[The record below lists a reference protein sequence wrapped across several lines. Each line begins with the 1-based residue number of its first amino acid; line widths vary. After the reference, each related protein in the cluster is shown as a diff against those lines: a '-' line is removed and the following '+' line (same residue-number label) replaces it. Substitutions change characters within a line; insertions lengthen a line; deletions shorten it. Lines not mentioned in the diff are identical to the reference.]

1 MQYERLGASGS
12 QRDTLPQEAY
22 NVPTLDSL
30 LKFSAEMGLQGIQ
43 GASATQRQGME
54 LDARSQ
60 EARVAR
66 MNALKDQNE
75 KREYDEG
82 QELDFQM
89 GRLNQVVNGYDDYLS
104 NMDPNDP
111 TQAPYAASIMRK
123 RSQLMEL
130 MDKARMRGKG
140 AGKGYSSNTL
150 KGILEEG
157 TGTVKPSMMNP
168 EESAKLGRTW
178 DKPENAKPAEKQK
191 APEEAKKEESDKF
204 HSSQTTIS
212 IN

>member
-1 MQYERLGASGS
+1 
-12 QRDTLPQEAY
+12 
-22 NVPTLDSL
+22 
-30 LKFSAEMGLQGIQ
+30 MGLQGLQ

-66 MNALKDQNE
+66 TNALKDQNE

-89 GRLNQVVNGYDDYLS
+89 GRLNQVIMGYDDYLN

-111 TQAPYAASIMRK
+111 TQAPYAMSLIRK
-123 RSQLMEL
+123 RDQLMEL
-130 MDKARMRGKG
+130 MDKTRLRGRG
-140 AGKGYSSNTL
+140 AGKGYNSNTL

-157 TGTVKPSMMNP
+157 TSGVKATMMNP

-178 DKPENAKPAEKQK
+178 DKPENGQPAEKQK
-191 APEEAKKEESDKF
+191 APEKPQEEDSSKF
-204 HSSQTTIS
+204 HSSNTTIS
-212 IN
+212 ID

>member
-1 MQYERLGASGS
+1 MEHLRLGASGS
-12 QRDTLPQEAY
+12 ARDSLPQEAY

-30 LKFSAEMGLQGIQ
+30 LKFSAEMTQQGLS

-75 KREYDEG
+75 KRQYDEG

-89 GRLNQVVNGYDDYLS
+89 GRLNQVINGYDDYLN

-111 TQAPYAASIMRK
+111 TQAPYAMSLIRK
-123 RSQLMEL
+123 RDQLMEL
-130 MDKARMRGKG
+130 MDKTRLRGRG
-140 AGKGYSSNTL
+140 AGKGYNSNTL

-157 TGTVKPSMMNP
+157 TSGVKATMMNP

-178 DKPENAKPAEKQK
+178 DKPENAKPAETQK
-191 APEEAKKEESDKF
+191 APEEAKKEDNDKF
-204 HSSQTTIS
+204 HSSQTTIN
-212 IN
+212 ID